1 MEIDVERLICNGQKC
16 EKEDKIKMVMNFVEN
31 ELEIHFSDRDKD
43 DGKDVLCKLEL
54 PFND

>member
-1 MEIDVERLICNGQKC
+1 
-16 EKEDKIKMVMNFVEN
+16 MVMNFVEN
-31 ELEIHFSDRDKD
+31 ELEIHFTDRDKD